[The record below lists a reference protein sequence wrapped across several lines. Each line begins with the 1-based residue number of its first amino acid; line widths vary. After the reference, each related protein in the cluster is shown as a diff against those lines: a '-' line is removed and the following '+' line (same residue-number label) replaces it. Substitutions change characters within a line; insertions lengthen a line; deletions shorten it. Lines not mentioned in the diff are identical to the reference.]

1 MSEPY
6 RHIQL
11 LGPELRNQIAAGE
24 VVERPAS
31 AMKELLENSLDAHAK
46 QIDVRLDNGGRD
58 LIRVQ
63 DDGQG
68 IVGGE
73 LELAVTR
80 HATSKIASLN
90 DLCDIHTLGFRGEAL
105 PSIASVSRLRMASAY
120 GGEAQE
126 LRVNFGVSEPLV
138 PSSLPKG
145 TLVEVRELFGNIPA
159 RLKFLK
165 SPGTELKRA
174 QEVLERIAL
183 AHLDVGFSLY
193 SGERRLRH
201 FLQGESLR
209 TRLAVLWP
217 GDVVGAMRSFSW
229 ESQGL
234 HLHGLFSPPEFTQ
247 LRANHL
253 LFYVNGRPIQ
263 DKRLL
268 AAVKE
273 AYQGRMT
280 SRDYPQL
287 ILFVEID
294 PQAVDVNVHPAK
306 SEVRFQD
313 EQLLFASCV
322 RALRKELEG
331 CSQLAARVPERA
343 ETAGLGQTHRP
354 MGFWGRMDRGI
365 EQMPLPERPEPWQD
379 PLPWQAVES
388 AQELKSPQAV
398 PNEPKPLSSS
408 APASPSP
415 SHAAS
420 ERLSAPGRPLSQTQP
435 LLQTETHGNLTYLG
449 QIACTYL
456 LLRNDQNNL
465 VIIDQHAAHE
475 RVLYGRLLQKA
486 YAAKGQLLMLPLN
499 MGLHQAECSRLQE
512 IRSELVDMGYALE
525 VTGQTLVVTAIPPI
539 LSLGDARDFLRDA
552 LTGKALDHSA
562 MLKSMAC
569 KAAIK
574 AGHVMSSDEV
584 GALLEQWL
592 ACPDREFCP
601 HGRPTVLT
609 WDQAFLEKA
618 FKRRI

>member
-80 HATSKIASLN
+80 HATSKIASL
-90 DLCDIHTLGFRGEAL
+90 DELCDIHTLGFRGEAL

-126 LRVNFGVSEPLV
+126 LTVNFGVSEPLV

-183 AHLDVGFSLY
+183 AHLDVGFTLY

-217 GDVVGAMRSFSW
+217 SDVVAAMRSFSW

-247 LRANHL
+247 LRADHL

-273 AYQGRMT
+273 AYQGRLT

-313 EQLLFASCV
+313 EQLLFANCV

-331 CSQLAARVPERA
+331 CSRLVAQVPERVEA
-343 ETAGLGQTHRP
+343 ASPGQTHRP
-354 MGFWGRMDRGI
+354 MGFWGRMDQSI
-365 EQMPLPERPEPWQD
+365 EKMPLPERPEPLQD
-379 PLPWQAVES
+379 PLPWQAEEMS
-388 AQELKSPQAV
+388 AQEQKRPQEA
-398 PNEPKPLSSS
+398 PGEPKPLPLS
-408 APASPSP
+408 AVSPT

-420 ERLSAPGRPLSQTQP
+420 EHLAASGRPLSQAQP
-435 LLQTETHGNLTYLG
+435 LLQTKTGNLTYLG
-449 QIACTYL
+449 QIASTYL
-456 LLRNDQNNL
+456 LLRNDQDNL

-486 YAAKGQLLMLPLN
+486 YAGRGQLLMLPLN

-512 IRSELVDMGYALE
+512 IRSELVDMGFAFE

-574 AGHVMSSDEV
+574 AGHSMSSDEV

-592 ACPDREFCP
+592 DCPDREFCP

-618 FKRRI
+618 FKRRM

>member
-1 MSEPY
+1 MSETY

-31 AMKELLENSLDAHAK
+31 AMKELLENSLDAHAQ

-68 IVGGE
+68 IMGAE

-80 HATSKIASLN
+80 HATSKITSF
-90 DLCDIHTLGFRGEAL
+90 DELCDIHTLGFRGEAL

-120 GGEAQE
+120 GGEAHE
-126 LRVNFGVSEPLV
+126 LRVNYGVSEPLL
-138 PSSLPKG
+138 PSSLPRG

-165 SPGTELKRA
+165 SPATELKRA
-174 QEVLERIAL
+174 QEVFERIAL
-183 AHLDVGFSLY
+183 AHLDVGFALS
-193 SGERRLRH
+193 SGERTLRH
-201 FLQGESLR
+201 FLPGESLR
-209 TRLAVLWP
+209 SRLAALWP
-217 GDVVGAMRSFSW
+217 EQVVTAMRRFSW

-234 HLHGLFSPPEFTQ
+234 SLHGLFSPPEFTQ

-253 LFYVNGRPIQ
+253 WFYVNGRPVQ

-273 AYQGRMT
+273 AYQGRLT
-280 SRDYPQL
+280 SRDYPQI

-313 EQLLFASCV
+313 EKHLFASCV
-322 RALRKELEG
+322 RVLRQELEATTQVTLEA
-331 CSQLAARVPERA
+331 SQSQMPLDSSRMS
-343 ETAGLGQTHRP
+343 RP
-354 MGFWGRMDRGI
+354 MGFWGRMDQSI
-365 EQMPLPERPEPWQD
+365 EHMPIVERPQYQQD
-379 PLPWQAVES
+379 PLPWQDS
-388 AQELKSPQAV
+388 APPQPELSDPLATSAATLSE
-398 PNEPKPLSSS
+398 EPARPDT
-408 APASPSP
+408 PASPELRAQA
-415 SHAAS
+415 HT
-420 ERLSAPGRPLSQTQP
+420 TQP
-435 LLQTETHGNLTYLG
+435 LSLAPEQAFSGKLPHDVTYLG
-449 QIACTYL
+449 QIARTYL
-456 LLRNDQNNL
+456 ILRNSQDNML
-465 VIIDQHAAHE
+465 IIDQHAAHE
-475 RVLYGRLLQKA
+475 RVLYERLLKKA
-486 YAAKGQLLMLPLN
+486 YAAKGQLLIVPWQ
-499 MGLHQAECSRLQE
+499 MGLHQAELSRLEE
-512 IRSELVDMGYALE
+512 IRSQLTEMGFALE
-525 VTGQTLVVTAIPPI
+525 IDGQTLVMTAIPPI
-539 LSLGDARDFLRDA
+539 LALAEARAFLRDA
-552 LTGKALDHSA
+552 LTGKSNDYSA

-574 AGHVMSSDEV
+574 AGQTMTVDEV
-584 GALLEQWL
+584 SALLEQWF

-618 FKRRI
+618 FKRRT